1 MEEVKYYILMETLL
15 KESGFKVELMDLVFL
30 NIKVEVYMKAFGLM
44 ICKMEMVF
52 KNGLMEVVMKAN
64 LKMV

>member
-1 MEEVKYYILMETLL
+1 METLL
-15 KESGFKVELMDLVFL
+15 KESGFKVGLMDLVFL
-30 NIKVEVYMKAFGLM
+30 NIKVEAYMKVFGLM

-52 KNGLMEVVMKAN
+52 KNGLMEVVLKVS

>member
-1 MEEVKYYILMETLL
+1 
-15 KESGFKVELMDLVFL
+15 
-30 NIKVEVYMKAFGLM
+30 MKAFGLM

-52 KNGLMEVVMKAN
+52 KNGLMEVVMKAS

>member
-1 MEEVKYYILMETLL
+1 METLL

-30 NIKVEVYMKAFGLM
+30 NIKVEAYMKVFGLM

-52 KNGLMEVVMKAN
+52 KNGLMEVILKVS